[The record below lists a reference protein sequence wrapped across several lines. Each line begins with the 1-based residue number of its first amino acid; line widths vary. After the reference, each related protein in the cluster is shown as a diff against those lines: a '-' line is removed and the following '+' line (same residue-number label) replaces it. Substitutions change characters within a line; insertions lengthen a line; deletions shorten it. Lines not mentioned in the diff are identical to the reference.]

1 MENSNYK
8 IAEFLAYNHE
18 VLKTKPELV
27 LAYSRALIL
36 NKEKAKE
43 FILESLEYVLS
54 QYFDPIEVRKAFKSD
69 GVQIIIHKYFTKE
82 WDYEH

>member
-1 MENSNYK
+1 MGNSNYR

-18 VLKTKPELV
+18 VLKAEPELV

-36 NKEKAKE
+36 DKEKARD

-54 QYFDPIEVRKAFKSD
+54 QYFDPMEVREAFKSD
-69 GVQIIIHKYFTKE
+69 EVQIIIHKYFTKE